1 MKPKQKRYRRKEGK
15 DERKERER
23 EERDAGRAEV
33 VPSTRSSSGRRDA
46 DKEDR
51 ERERGRLFGREK
63 KKPAG
68 QIALSVSRRTISMQ
82 KMRAKRVVFCGA
94 QSDAEDDYDRE
105 EDEFNDENEE

>member
-1 MKPKQKRYRRKEGK
+1 MKQKQKRYRLTKGK

-23 EERDAGRAEV
+23 RDAGRAEV

-46 DKEDR
+46 DEEDR